1 MNYTAARDDA
11 SHNLHEEEEAG
22 LFRGYVQRT
31 QGNETT
37 PEICPALPML
47 AILPANRTVS
57 NYTREAYAAKAK
69 VILWSFIAS
78 FSGIAILAAIQFTLH
93 AEYSSGVQN
102 CIVGNTLSAFVGVV
116 VADVFQH
123 VAPGDEWKW
132 LSCALAISISLVAM
146 QLTDTVN
153 PPAKRRMVQHMTTGD
168 PPAPPSMPADDG
180 ADVGFQRVS
189 DTAPSK
195 GPLLMGTYALKFCGV
210 ESMPANPEVNAAHRR
225 LAIDPTHRN
234 AIWDSH
240 RRRHRMII
248 LFWSF
253 VSSFCG
259 IGVLAAIQ
267 YSVQATYGSGVKVTS
282 IIGSFGA
289 TAILTF
295 GAIQSPLAQ
304 PRNVVLG
311 NTLSAIV
318 GVSISQLFLHVAPGD
333 GWKWLSCALAVS
345 LSLVVMQVTDTVHP
359 PGGATALIAVI
370 SGPDIQELGYL
381 YVVMPVF
388 TGSCIL
394 VLVRN
399 QYNKHSSFAQ
409 L

>member
-1 MNYTAARDDA
+1 MNYTAARDDT
-11 SHNLHEEEEAG
+11 SHNLHEEDEAG
-22 LFRGYVQRT
+22 LFRGYVQRI

-93 AEYSSGVQN
+93 AEYSSGVQ
-102 CIVGNTLSAFVGVV
+102 
-116 VADVFQH
+116 
-123 VAPGDEWKW
+123 
-132 LSCALAISISLVAM
+132 LVTS
-146 QLTDTVN
+146 Q
-153 PPAKRRMVQHMTTGD
+153 
-168 PPAPPSMPADDG
+168 PSRSR
-180 ADVGFQRVS
+180 FQRVS
-189 DTAPSK
+189 DTAPLK
-195 GPLLMGTYALKFCGV
+195 GPLLMGTYALKFRGV

-234 AIWDSH
+234 ATWDSH

-394 VLVRN
+394 VLVRSE
-399 QYNKHSSFAQ
+399 YNKHSSFAQ
-409 L
+409 V

>member
-22 LFRGYVQRT
+22 LFRGYFQRI

-93 AEYSSGVQN
+93 AEYSSGVQVHTSMYCTVVITMRSQVVMCVCVLLDQVQAITGSFGAMAILVFGVVQAPLSQPRN

-153 PPAKRRMVQHMTTGD
+153 PPG
-168 PPAPPSMPADDG
+168 G
-180 ADVGFQRVS
+180 AS
-189 DTAPSK
+189 A
-195 GPLLMGTYALKFCGV
+195 LLA
-210 ESMPANPEVNAAHRR
+210 
-225 LAIDPTHRN
+225 
-234 AIWDSH
+234 
-240 RRRHRMII
+240 
-248 LFWSF
+248 
-253 VSSFCG
+253 
-259 IGVLAAIQ
+259 
-267 YSVQATYGSGVKVTS
+267 VTS
-282 IIGSFGA
+282 GRE
-289 TAILTF
+289 
-295 GAIQSPLAQ
+295 IQ
-304 PRNVVLG
+304 
-311 NTLSAIV
+311 
-318 GVSISQLFLHVAPGD
+318 D
-333 GWKWLSCALAVS
+333 
-345 LSLVVMQVTDTVHP
+345 
-359 PGGATALIAVI
+359 
-370 SGPDIQELGYL
+370 LGYL
-381 YVVMPVF
+381 YVVIPVF
-388 TGSCIL
+388 TGSCVL
-394 VLVRN
+394 VLVSVLLNNIQR
-399 QYNKHSSFAQ
+399 QYPRYWFSK
-409 L
+409 

>member
-22 LFRGYVQRT
+22 LFRGYFQRI

-93 AEYSSGVQN
+93 AEYSSGVQHHSN
-102 CIVGNTLSAFVGVV
+102 
-116 VADVFQH
+116 
-123 VAPGDEWKW
+123 
-132 LSCALAISISLVAM
+132 
-146 QLTDTVN
+146 
-153 PPAKRRMVQHMTTGD
+153 KRRMVQHMTTCD
-168 PPAPPSMPADDG
+168 PPAPPSTPADDG

-189 DTAPSK
+189 DTAPLK
-195 GPLLMGTYALKFCGV
+195 GPLLMGTYALKFRGV

-234 AIWDSH
+234 ATWDSH

-381 YVVMPVF
+381 YVVIPVF

-399 QYNKHSSFAQ
+399 Q
-409 L
+409 